1 MPLNQQVIYPRDA
14 YPASSY
20 CNWFFLGSQASGD
33 IENKAPG
40 KAVGAKNGTFTDG
53 ECWATAG
60 YATVGGASDNWAGVA
75 ASTADLQSLATHT
88 LIVAAR
94 VRKVAV
100 ALPSVENFLYSS
112 YKPGSE
118 YGGIVLAHGTTGFA
132 RLYINAADNTT
143 VSLTTATN
151 TITDG
156 ATANE
161 RTLVFIVPREG
172 GNGYVAVD
180 GLETVSSTVASVA
193 GKALAGGRTARLGV
207 SLAGV
212 AADAHQLASFQSY
225 CVPLAGSAI
234 SRLAVYDWVQRNPH
248 LPIPDWVFGL

>member
-1 MPLNQQVIYPRDA
+1 MPRTLQAIYPRDA

-20 CNWFFLGSQASGD
+20 CNWFFLGAQASGD
-33 IENKAPG
+33 IENEVVG
-40 KAVGAKNGTFTDG
+40 KALAAKNGTFTDG

-60 YATVGGASDNWAGVA
+60 FATVGGATDNWAGVA
-75 ASTADLQSLATHT
+75 PGTADLKSLATHT

-94 VRKVAV
+94 VKKVAA
-100 ALPSVENFLYSS
+100 ALPGVENFLYAS

-118 YGGIVLAHGTTGFA
+118 FGGIVLAHGTTGFA
-132 RLYINAADNTT
+132 RLYINSTDNTT

-172 GNGYVAVD
+172 GSGYVAVD
-180 GLETVSSTVASVA
+180 GLETVSATVAAVA
-193 GKALAGGRTARLGV
+193 GKDLAGGRTARLGV

-225 CVPLAGSAI
+225 CVPLAGASI
-234 SRLAVYDWVQRNPH
+234 NRLAVYDWVQRNPH
-248 LPIPDWVFGL
+248 LQIPDWVFGL

>member
-1 MPLNQQVIYPRDA
+1 MTLAQQAIYPRDA
-14 YPASSY
+14 YPASTF

-33 IENKAPG
+33 IENKVAG
-40 KAVGAKNGTFTDG
+40 KAPAVKNGTFTDG
-53 ECWATAG
+53 ECWPTAG
-60 YATVGGASDNWAGVA
+60 YATVGGAADNWAGVVA
-75 ASTADLQSLATHT
+75 GTADLKSLATHS
-88 LIVAAR
+88 LVVAVRVKKVAA
-94 VRKVAV
+94 AF
-100 ALPSVENFLYSS
+100 PSVENFLYAS

-118 YGGIVLAHGTTGFA
+118 FGGIVLAHGTTGFA

-151 TITDG
+151 VITDG

-172 GNGYVAVD
+172 GNGFVAVD
-180 GLETVSSTVASVA
+180 GLETVSATVAAVA
-193 GKALAGGRTARLGV
+193 GKALAGGRTGRLGV

-212 AADAHQLASFQSY
+212 ASDAHQLASFQSY

-248 LPIPDWVFGL
+248 LQIPDWVFGL